1 MTYLWDTFRPK
12 GIAITEFGFNPYME
26 FSRTVNAQ
34 RYGFERTTY
43 YQQFLAEMMKVI
55 YEDHVNIVA
64 AFGWSIMDN
73 NEFGS
78 YEQQYALQHVNRT
91 DPMLGRIFKR
101 SIFDYVDFF
110 KQRVQKTL
118 EKYRRLGLGQ

>member
-1 MTYLWDTFRPK
+1 MTYLRDIFHPN

-34 RYGFERTTY
+34 RYDFERATY

-64 AFGWSIMDN
+64 AFGWIIMDN

-78 YEQQYALQHVNRT
+78 YEQQYGLQYVNRT
-91 DPMLGRIFKR
+91 GPMLGRVFKR
-101 SIFDYVDFF
+101 SIFDYMDFF
-110 KQRVQKTL
+110 KQRVQ
-118 EKYRRLGLGQ
+118 